1 MPFQIIHNDITKMNT
16 DAIVNAANSY
26 LQQGGGVCGAIFHAA
41 GEALLKK
48 ECDAI
53 GSCPVGH
60 AVITKGYQLAAK
72 YIIHAVGPVWK
83 DGNQGEDDLLAMA
96 YRNTLKLAK
105 EYHLDSISF
114 PLISS
119 GIYGYPKDKAL
130 QVAILVISEFLL
142 QNDMDIYLVVF
153 DRKAI
158 SLSEKLFTE
167 INHYIDTYYEDS
179 DEYEG
184 RSRQKRVS
192 HELDQ
197 IFNANSAIS
206 EKRDRKKTRKLRNE
220 PSVENDQPEESTFE
234 EASFEEALFYSIS
247 EPISRS
253 LEDVISQMDET
264 FSEMLFR
271 LIDEKDKTDVE
282 VYKRANI
289 DRKLFS
295 KMRSKEY
302 QPKKSTALALAISLE
317 LSLDETKDFLMK
329 AGYTLSNSNRFDLII
344 RFFIENKHYDMYVI
358 NEALFTHEQPL
369 LGA

>member
-1 MPFQIIHNDITKMNT
+1 MPFQIIHNDITKINT
-16 DAIVNAANSY
+16 GAIVNAANSF

-41 GEALLKK
+41 GAEFLKK

-60 AVITKGYQLAAK
+60 AVITKGYQLPAK
-72 YIIHAVGPVWK
+72 YIIHAVGPVWNGG
-83 DGNQGEDDLLAMA
+83 DQGEDELLAMA
-96 YRNTLKLAK
+96 YRRSLELAK

-130 QVAILVISEFLL
+130 QVAISVISEFLL
-142 QNDMDIYLVVF
+142 HNDMDIYLVVF

-179 DEYEG
+179 DEYEV
-184 RSRQKRVS
+184 RSRQNRVS
-192 HELDQ
+192 HEFDQ
-197 IFNANSAIS
+197 ISNVTAITKS
-206 EKRDRKKTRKLRNE
+206 DLKKTKKLRKE
-220 PSVENDQPEESTFE
+220 PSVENDQLTQSLCEETQLEVSQCYFMAE
-234 EASFEEALFYSIS
+234 SA
-247 EPISRS
+247 PRC
-253 LEDVISQMDET
+253 LEDVINQIDET

-271 LIDEKDKTDVE
+271 LIDEKGKADVE

-295 KMRSKEY
+295 KMRNKEY
-302 QPKKSTALALAISLE
+302 QPKKSTALALAIALE

-344 RFFIENKHYDMYVI
+344 RFFIENKNYDMYVI
-358 NEALFTHEQPL
+358 NEALFTHEQSL